1 MERWIAIN
9 RSIAKLRNT
18 VAITNH
24 RSEWR
29 RGCTSKYAN
38 IMARGF
44 RSRSMLTS
52 FPSQRSVEDFSS
64 LGDES
69 CTRIYD
75 ATETICYS
83 ASIAHRRY
91 FVLNPKYV
99 CGSSDNARVTRSLF
113 VLYEGNTLNILH
125 VTRREAIYVSIFPD
139 EHSHRLPLAIF
150 RYRK

>member
-44 RSRSMLTS
+44 RSRSVLTS
-52 FPSQRSVEDFSS
+52 FLSRAFEDFSS

-83 ASIAHRRY
+83 ASIAHRKY

-99 CGSSDNARVTRSLF
+99 CGSSDNARVTRPLF
-113 VLYEGNTLNILH
+113 VLYERNISNILH
-125 VTRREAIYVSIFPD
+125 VTR
-139 EHSHRLPLAIF
+139 
-150 RYRK
+150 